1 MDSSSSDHLHS
12 SLPELLPTPDGHR
25 QCSGCERVIYN
36 DPKLAVAAIVPLD
49 GGIVLVRRAIEPA
62 YGKWSFPS
70 GYVNR
75 GEQVERALEREVLE
89 ETGLVV
95 EVGPLIA
102 VYTNPNMLLTY
113 PDGNKWQIVVMHFAC
128 KPIGGELAT
137 SSETLRVNYFPKDDI
152 PTLNIGDFDRLR
164 IQHGFQYDGS
174 TLIHETIKIN

>member
-36 DPKLAVAAIVPLD
+36 DPKLAVAAIVPLE

-89 ETGLVV
+89 ETELEVQTGRLVGLFSDDGGPVV
-95 EVGPLIA
+95 LA
-102 VYTNPNMLLTY
+102 VYEAE
-113 PDGNKWQIVVMHFAC
+113 VV
-128 KPIGGELAT
+128 GGSLVAADEALDAGVFEPHGLPELAF
-137 SSETLRVNYFPKDDI
+137 EHDD
-152 PTLNIGDFDRLR
+152 R
-164 IQHGFQYDGS
+164 IIRAWQNGLSRQDP
-174 TLIHETIKIN
+174 